1 MKLKIK
7 IKPKLSYF
15 VSIFVSF
22 IILSYFAY
30 KGIVAYLIHRE
41 LYGGGIDTLVL
52 LRASIAGIMFLLILL
67 FIQFIKIPDLK
78 SHRSILRGVFI
89 GWVSVFIILVV
100 VNLSSIYFMLLTA
113 IVSSFTLL
121 TLLSL
126 ENQIKEQKNTLT
138 EKEIYLLQQLAKKNS
153 LLVRKIIIFII
164 FIIFQN
170 NCFAKDMIL
179 DQLKNPNFTTQ
190 YQQWNFVTDQV
201 MGGVST
207 GKFTVEK
214 IDEVICYRMTGDVS
228 TKNNGGFI
236 QIRAKLSPQI
246 NTEVYDGVYL
256 KVYGNE
262 KNYNLHLRT
271 GLTLAPWQY
280 YSFTFPT
287 TKNWTE
293 IRVPFSKFKKSNFY
307 QPKKIFGQNIK
318 SVGLVAGFDDFKS
331 DICLSEIGFY

>member
-7 IKPKLSYF
+7 IKPKLSYY

-126 ENQIKEQKNTLT
+126 ENQIKAQKNTLT
-138 EKEIYLLQQLAKKNS
+138 EKEIYLLQQLAKK
-153 LLVRKIIIFII
+153 K
-164 FIIFQN
+164 
-170 NCFAKDMIL
+170 
-179 DQLKNPNFTTQ
+179 
-190 YQQWNFVTDQV
+190 
-201 MGGVST
+201 
-207 GKFTVEK
+207 
-214 IDEVICYRMTGDVS
+214 
-228 TKNNGGFI
+228 
-236 QIRAKLSPQI
+236 
-246 NTEVYDGVYL
+246 
-256 KVYGNE
+256 
-262 KNYNLHLRT
+262 
-271 GLTLAPWQY
+271 
-280 YSFTFPT
+280 
-287 TKNWTE
+287 
-293 IRVPFSKFKKSNFY
+293 
-307 QPKKIFGQNIK
+307 
-318 SVGLVAGFDDFKS
+318 
-331 DICLSEIGFY
+331 

>member
-78 SHRSILRGVFI
+78 SHRSILRGVFV

-100 VNLSSIYFMLLTA
+100 VNLSSIYFMILTA

-138 EKEIYLLQQLAKKNS
+138 EKEIYLLQQLAKK
-153 LLVRKIIIFII
+153 K
-164 FIIFQN
+164 
-170 NCFAKDMIL
+170 
-179 DQLKNPNFTTQ
+179 
-190 YQQWNFVTDQV
+190 
-201 MGGVST
+201 
-207 GKFTVEK
+207 
-214 IDEVICYRMTGDVS
+214 
-228 TKNNGGFI
+228 
-236 QIRAKLSPQI
+236 
-246 NTEVYDGVYL
+246 
-256 KVYGNE
+256 
-262 KNYNLHLRT
+262 
-271 GLTLAPWQY
+271 
-280 YSFTFPT
+280 
-287 TKNWTE
+287 
-293 IRVPFSKFKKSNFY
+293 
-307 QPKKIFGQNIK
+307 
-318 SVGLVAGFDDFKS
+318 
-331 DICLSEIGFY
+331 